1 VQGGVRTPRRTR
13 FWQHVGLLA
22 AVVAAALA
30 SALPSAAEAATSA
43 SAGDGGT
50 AAVAAAYNL
59 LGYLPPAVQNTC
71 SLGRPSD
78 DPPIEA
84 VARHITAELYCY
96 PQDGLNVTFVHLS
109 SAAALNQLYTSYA
122 RPNFRPQ
129 LFDPAASCE
138 SQGTWSSNGVN
149 AGREVCYRRGT
160 STANPPVTIAWT
172 YDRAN
177 IFAIAYRQDA
187 NADSLR
193 SWWDGAGPR
202 PFSTPGFEL
211 PTPGENATANPAL
224 LQRFPSQV
232 RSSGH
237 CTNVNLASQAALGD
251 LYDWRFWLVG
261 SVDCMPHG
269 LPVADVTYNQ
279 WTDSTA
285 LAAYL
290 RSVTAGAR
298 PNAPTPTD
306 QASGCTS
313 GPYNQQGQV
322 AGAFVCT
329 SARGDTTNHTK
340 NLIGVVYWSNSQ
352 LKIGAF
358 AARNDNNTAALM
370 QWWRSNASGPLLS
383 GTAPSTPTPTPTST
397 SSPTPTTPG
406 TAADSPKG
414 STCPPI
420 CY

>member
-1 VQGGVRTPRRTR
+1 MDGWVRTTRRTGPWR
-13 FWQHVGLLA
+13 HLGLRA
-22 AVVAAALA
+22 VVVAAAL
-30 SALPSAAEAATSA
+30 SCSLPSAAGAAASA
-43 SAGDGGT
+43 SAADGGT
-50 AAVAAAYNL
+50 AGVAAAYHL

-71 SLGRPSD
+71 SLGYPNVTRAT
-78 DPPIEA
+78 EA
-84 VARHITAELYCY
+84 VARQVTAEVFCY
-96 PQDGLNVTFVHLS
+96 PQDGLNVTFVQLS

-122 RPNFRPQ
+122 RTDFRPQ
-129 LFDPAASCE
+129 LFDAAASCE

-149 AGREVCYRRGT
+149 AGREVCYRT
-160 STANPPVTIAWT
+160 STPPANPEVTIAWT
-172 YDRAN
+172 YDSAN
-177 IFAIAYRQDA
+177 IFGIAYRVDA

-202 PFSTPGFEL
+202 PYSTPGFEL
-211 PTPGENATANPAL
+211 PTPGQDAKANRAL

-232 RSSGH
+232 RGHSH
-237 CTNVNLASQAALGD
+237 CTSVSLASAGALGD
-251 LYDWRFWLVG
+251 LYDWRFWLAG
-261 SVDCMPHG
+261 SVDCMAHG
-269 LPVADVTYNQ
+269 LPVADITYNQ

-290 RSVTAGAR
+290 RAVSAIYR

-306 QASGCTS
+306 QANGCTS
-313 GPYNQQGQV
+313 GPYDQQGQV
-322 AGAFVCT
+322 AGQVVCG

-340 NLIGVVYWSNSQ
+340 SLIGVVFWANSQ

-370 QWWRSNASGPLLS
+370 QWWRSAGSGPFLS
-383 GTAPSTPTPTPTST
+383 GTAPPTST
-397 SSPTPTTPG
+397 ATSTASPTLTTPG

-420 CY
+420 CF